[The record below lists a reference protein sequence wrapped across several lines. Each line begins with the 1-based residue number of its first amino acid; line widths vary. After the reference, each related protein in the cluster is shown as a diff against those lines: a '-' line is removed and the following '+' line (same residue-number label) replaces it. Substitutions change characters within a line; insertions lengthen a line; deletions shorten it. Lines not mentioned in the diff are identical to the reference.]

1 MEKIAVVGAVL
12 SHPETTQAQFN
23 QTVAAYKNL
32 IKGRMGIPFDKEDT
46 AVIAITVQ
54 GELDEIN
61 ALTGK
66 LGAIKGVA
74 VKTAISDSL

>member
-1 MEKIAVVGAVL
+1 MEKIAVIGAVL
-12 SHPETTQAQFN
+12 SHPETTQVLFN
-23 QTVAAYKNL
+23 QTVAAYRNL

-46 AVIAITVQ
+46 SVIAITLQ
-54 GELDEIN
+54 GELDAIN

-66 LGAIKGVA
+66 LGSIKGVS